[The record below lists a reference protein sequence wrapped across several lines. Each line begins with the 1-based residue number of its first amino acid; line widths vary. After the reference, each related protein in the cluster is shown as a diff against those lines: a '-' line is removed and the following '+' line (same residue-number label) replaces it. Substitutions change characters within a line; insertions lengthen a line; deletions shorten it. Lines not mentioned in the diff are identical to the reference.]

1 MTHYLRTFEHLAPQE
16 KVAPPHRRR
25 RRTWLAL
32 PILALLGLTW
42 TLRSGDQP
50 KAPEDATKRPNAPR
64 IAAAPSQPQQTQPA
78 EAVPPVRVVERSGPK
93 LIEKMLAEKF
103 GTELPKQPAPPPR
116 RPEPPPQVA
125 LAKPAPP
132 PPPPAIMD
140 RPDPAEMPRIAE
152 PAVVPAPQPEP
163 PMVVAAKPATPPA
176 PPQIADR
183 PALAELRLA
192 EKAKAEKEK
201 AEKEKAKKEEMVA
214 RAPARLTAPLT
225 TPRDDEPTPANTSKR
240 DAQAAERVE
249 DDEMPAAATT
259 REAPTPAR
267 VEERPVVA
275 QQAERVR
282 PVEAERVAA
291 ADTAVIEKPVVTER
305 PVAVIE
311 RVVATPAVAV
321 ATHGGTAPVEAE
333 RVAVVRTTGT
343 RSSGPTDDAVRSLLD
358 RYAAAWRGHDVDTL
372 RAIGQVTNDGQ
383 AAALRQYFADVG
395 DLEVEVRV
403 LDIRTDG
410 DRATVR
416 FTRRDTFRDP
426 TGREVAKESPPI
438 EKIVVMTPQGLRFVP
453 AS

>member
-1 MTHYLRTFEHLAPQE
+1 VTHYLRTFEHLAPQE

-42 TLRSGDQP
+42 ALRSGDQAEP
-50 KAPEDATKRPNAPR
+50 PVEATKRAHTPR
-64 IAAAPSQPQQTQPA
+64 IAMAPSQPQQQPQPS

-103 GTELPKQPAPPPR
+103 GTELPKRPAAPPR
-116 RPEPPPQVA
+116 GPEPAQVA
-125 LAKPAPP
+125 IAKPAAPP
-132 PPPPAIMD
+132 PPAPIMD
-140 RPDPAEMPRIAE
+140 RPDPSERPRVAE
-152 PAVVPAPQPEP
+152 PPT
-163 PMVVAAKPATPPA
+163 VVAARPATPPT

-183 PALAELRLA
+183 PALSEMPRVAERP
-192 EKAKAEKEK
+192 KAEKTETI
-201 AEKEKAKKEEMVA
+201 EKAKKPEMIA

-225 TPRDDEPTPANTSKR
+225 TSRDDE
-240 DAQAAERVE
+240 
-249 DDEMPAAATT
+249 EMPETTPKPGAQTAEPVDEAEAAVPPQ
-259 REAPTPAR
+259 EPKPAR
-267 VEERPVVA
+267 VEEWPVVA
-275 QQAERVR
+275 QQAERTR

-291 ADTAVIEKPVVTER
+291 ADTAVTEKPVVTER

-321 ATHGGTAPVEAE
+321 ASAPRGDVAPVAAE
-333 RVAVVRTTGT
+333 RVAVAVRTTGT

-416 FTRRDTFRDP
+416 FTRRDTFKDP
-426 TGREVAKESPPI
+426 TGRSIAKESPPI
-438 EKIVVMTPQGLRFVP
+438 EKVVVTTPQGLRFGP